1 MKTRKNTRIGS
12 FELDMTM
19 YNTYNAKKM
28 LEENKDI
35 FYVNDDYDT
44 TSDTDNYKGEPLR
57 INHKA
62 CEEVKVIYNKEFE
75 MYMNVVKTYDGDV
88 YYIQL

>member
-1 MKTRKNTRIGS
+1 MKTLKRAEVGS
-12 FELDMTM
+12 LELDMTM
-19 YNTYNAKKM
+19 YNTFGAKKM

-35 FYVNDDYDT
+35 FYVNEDYDV
-44 TSDTDNYKGEPLR
+44 TSNVDKYKGEPLR

-75 MYMNVVKTYDGDV
+75 MYMNVVKTYEGDV
-88 YYIQL
+88 YYIKL